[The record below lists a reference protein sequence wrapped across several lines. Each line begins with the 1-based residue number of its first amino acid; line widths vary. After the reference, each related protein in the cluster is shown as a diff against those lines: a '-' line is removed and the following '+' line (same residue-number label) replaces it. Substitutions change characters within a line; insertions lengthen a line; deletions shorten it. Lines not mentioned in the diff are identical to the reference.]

1 MCAKELANNII
12 GGFMYWPFFRSKQEE
27 LLAIRELANSSNAL
41 ISNIV
46 VPIIKPHSDSPR
58 IEGRLVDI
66 LHAGL
71 RLSLI
76 LNTDEGSPI
85 PHQNTIN
92 QMVTSLSNAYP
103 NQVFPALEV
112 RSGVTSNE
120 VASFISSYHN
130 RVVLFVH
137 RAHNLPA
144 SLFTT
149 QSAIHVFDINHCAQ
163 NLISQLQGRKVI
175 LRDGFQKQAVNR
187 NYPASSQYRSDL
199 YSYSQFGFD
208 GFGDF
213 ASIGDV
219 KAANQG
225 GPASHVALHL
235 TQLLQHQNVECRH
248 FVSSINSTNNSI
260 DQLYYD
266 AVAQLIQHTGT
277 PRHTFFNTQGVDD
290 YCANVHHFPG
300 LGSVKRWSTKH
311 HIEWIHRELIRQ
323 QVSAWI

>member
-1 MCAKELANNII
+1 
-12 GGFMYWPFFRSKQEE
+12 MYWPFFRSKQEE
-27 LLAIRELANSSNAL
+27 LLAIRELASNSNSL

-46 VPIIKPHSDSPR
+46 VPIIKPHSSSSRVAGQLDK
-58 IEGRLVDI
+58 I
-66 LHAGL
+66 LCTGL

-85 PHQNTIN
+85 PPQNTVI
-92 QMVTSLSNAYP
+92 QMEANLSSAHP
-103 NQVFPALEV
+103 NQIFPALEV
-112 RSGVTSNE
+112 RDGVTSSD
-120 VASFISSYHN
+120 VASFISRYQN
-130 RVVLFVH
+130 RVILFVH

-144 SLFTT
+144 SIFTT
-149 QSAIHVFDINHCAQ
+149 QSTIHVFDINHCAHS
-163 NLISQLQGRKVI
+163 LISQLQGHKVI
-175 LRDGFQKQAVNR
+175 LRDGFQKQAVNGS
-187 NYPASSQYRSDL
+187 YPASSKYPSDL
-199 YSYSQFGFD
+199 YSFSQLGFN

-219 KAANQG
+219 KAAKG
-225 GPASHVALHL
+225 GGAASHVALHL
-235 TQLLQHQNVECRH
+235 TEALQNQSVECRH

-277 PRHTFFNTQGVDD
+277 PRHTFFNTQGVDN